1 MKKLVVI
8 DGKSV
13 FYRGYYAMENL
24 STADGTPTGGVYG
37 FASLALEVIKK
48 INPDYVV
55 VAWDKK
61 GTSTSK
67 RTAIYSEY
75 KAGRKTPPEDFYAQF
90 PILKELLEALHW
102 PLFECDGYEADD
114 ILGTISVQAN
124 SLGIESNLITSDLDM
139 LQLISE
145 NTKVY
150 AMKKG
155 FSQIEEFNL
164 KYFEEKYRLKQS
176 QFLDLK
182 SLQGDSSDN
191 IPGVPGIGIKT
202 ATALLQEF
210 NTLENIYSNLEN
222 IKPSWVKKL
231 AAGKDLAFM
240 SKDLAKIWTDAP
252 VKLNLEDADI
262 TNFDY
267 NKLLDI
273 FKKLEFNSLILKIPK
288 SMRTGKTNS
297 SSTQVSLLDKN
308 NTNLSNNFKKIDYES
323 VDIFLEKIANEN
335 LALDIDNE
343 GKIYIA
349 NDKKYTIINNKE
361 QLKNISEKNKIIFY
375 DAKNIFHQLDN
386 IKMYLEF
393 KNIYEIKQAE
403 FLLNPLIRDKSISS
417 IFINNNNNN
426 NNGFVFDE
434 NNIVS
439 RLSAILKIYHNQI
452 IRLNSYPKILDIAE
466 NYDFPLI
473 SILFEMEKKGVKIDP
488 DFLDKKSKE
497 FSLYLE
503 KLEKD
508 IIQLAGEGFNIS
520 SPLQLSKILFEKL
533 ALPTKGIKKTK
544 NGYSTGQKELEKL
557 KDYHPIIAKIEEFRE
572 YSKLKNTYIDALPK
586 LADKNNRIHST
597 FNQDI
602 TSTGRLSSTNPNLQ
616 NIPIRSELG
625 RQIRQGF
632 ISDNNNVIIS
642 ADYSQFELRLA
653 AALSNDTGLIN
664 SFKNNEDIH
673 SKTASEMF
681 NIPLDDVSKDQRRAA
696 KVINFGVLYGMS
708 AHRLA
713 SELGT
718 NYYEAKH
725 FIDNY
730 FNSRKPIADFIQKT
744 LLKAEQEGYVET
756 FYGRQRPTPD
766 IKSSNFI
773 IRETAKR
780 AAANMPIQGT
790 EADLM
795 KRAMIK
801 IHKKITKTGLGDQ
814 ILQIHDS
821 ILIESP
827 KENATKIV
835 EILKYEM
842 ENIAP
847 ELPINLK
854 VDINIG
860 QNWLDI

>member
-202 ATALLQEF
+202 ATVLLQEF

-222 IKPSWVKKL
+222 IKPSWAKKL

-273 FKKLEFNSLILKIPK
+273 FKKLEFNSLILKMPK
-288 SMRTGKTNS
+288 SMRTGKINS
-297 SSTQVSLLDKN
+297 SSTQASLLDSN
-308 NTNLSNNFKKIDYES
+308 NTNLSNSFKKIDYES
-323 VDIFLEKIANEN
+323 VDIFLEKITNEN

-375 DAKNIFHQLDN
+375 DAKNIFHRLDN

-417 IFINNNNNN
+417 IFINNN
-426 NNGFVFDE
+426 VFDE

-452 IRLNSYPKILDIAE
+452 IRFNSSPKILDIAE

-488 DFLDKKSKE
+488 DFLNKKSKE

-508 IIQLAGEGFNIS
+508 IIQLAGEEFNIS

-681 NIPLDDVSKDQRRAA
+681 NIPLNEVSKDQRRAA

-827 KENATKIV
+827 KENATKIA

>member
-90 PILKELLEALHW
+90 PILKDLLEALHW

-202 ATALLQEF
+202 ATVLLQEF

-222 IKPSWVKKL
+222 IKPSWAKKL

-273 FKKLEFNSLILKIPK
+273 FKKLEFNSLILKMPK
-288 SMRTGKTNS
+288 SMRTGKINS
-297 SSTQVSLLDKN
+297 SSTQASLLDSN
-308 NTNLSNNFKKIDYES
+308 NTNLSNSFKKIDYES
-323 VDIFLEKIANEN
+323 VDIFLEKITNEN

-375 DAKNIFHQLDN
+375 DAKNIFHRLDN

-417 IFINNNNNN
+417 IFINNN
-426 NNGFVFDE
+426 GFVFDE

-452 IRLNSYPKILDIAE
+452 IRFNSSPKILDIAE

-488 DFLDKKSKE
+488 DFLNKKSKE

-508 IIQLAGEGFNIS
+508 IIQLAGEEFNIS

-681 NIPLDDVSKDQRRAA
+681 NIPLDEVSKDQRRAA

-827 KENATKIV
+827 KENATKIA

>member
-222 IKPSWVKKL
+222 IKPSWAKKL

-308 NTNLSNNFKKIDYES
+308 NTNLSNSLKKIDYES

-335 LALDIDNE
+335 LALDIDSE

-386 IKMYLEF
+386 VKMYLEF

-417 IFINNNNNN
+417 IFIN

-473 SILFEMEKKGVKIDP
+473 SILFEIEKKGVKIDP

-653 AALSNDTGLIN
+653 AALSNDISLIN

-681 NIPLDDVSKDQRRAA
+681 NIPLDEVSKDQRRAA

-827 KENATKIV
+827 KENAAKIA

>member
-417 IFINNNNNN
+417 IFINNN
-426 NNGFVFDE
+426 GFVFDE

-488 DFLDKKSKE
+488 DFLNKKSKE

-801 IHKKITKTGLGDQ
+801 IHKKITKTGLGEQ

>member
-222 IKPSWVKKL
+222 IKPSWAKKL

-308 NTNLSNNFKKIDYES
+308 NTNLSNSLKKIDYES

-386 IKMYLEF
+386 VKMYLEF

-417 IFINNNNNN
+417 IFINNN
-426 NNGFVFDE
+426 GFVFDE

-452 IRLNSYPKILDIAE
+452 IRLDSYPKILDIAE

-572 YSKLKNTYIDALPK
+572 YSKLKNTYIDTLPK

-653 AALSNDTGLIN
+653 AALSNDIGLIN

-681 NIPLDDVSKDQRRAA
+681 NIPLDEVSKDQRRAA

-827 KENATKIV
+827 KENAAKIA

>member
-417 IFINNNNNN
+417 IFINNNN

>member
-90 PILKELLEALHW
+90 PILKDLLEALHW

-202 ATALLQEF
+202 ATVLLQEF

-222 IKPSWVKKL
+222 IKPSWAKKL

-273 FKKLEFNSLILKIPK
+273 FKKLEFNSLILKMPK
-288 SMRTGKTNS
+288 SMRTGKINS
-297 SSTQVSLLDKN
+297 SSTQASLLDSN
-308 NTNLSNNFKKIDYES
+308 NTNLSNSFKKIDYES
-323 VDIFLEKIANEN
+323 VDIFLEKITNEN

-375 DAKNIFHQLDN
+375 DAKNIFHRLDN

-417 IFINNNNNN
+417 IFINNN
-426 NNGFVFDE
+426 GFVFDE

-452 IRLNSYPKILDIAE
+452 IRFNSSPKILDIAE

-488 DFLDKKSKE
+488 DFLNKKSKE

-508 IIQLAGEGFNIS
+508 IIQLAGEEFNIS

-653 AALSNDTGLIN
+653 AALSNDAGLIN

-681 NIPLDDVSKDQRRAA
+681 NIPLDKVSKDQRRAA

-827 KENATKIV
+827 KENATKIA

>member
-222 IKPSWVKKL
+222 IKPSWAKKL

-323 VDIFLEKIANEN
+323 VDIFSEKIANEN

-343 GKIYIA
+343 GKIYIV

-417 IFINNNNNN
+417 IFINNN
-426 NNGFVFDE
+426 GFVFDE

-488 DFLDKKSKE
+488 DFLNKKSKE

-801 IHKKITKTGLGDQ
+801 IHKKITKTGLGEQ

>member
-417 IFINNNNNN
+417 IFINNN
-426 NNGFVFDE
+426 GFVFDE

-801 IHKKITKTGLGDQ
+801 IHKKITKTGLGEQ
-814 ILQIHDS
+814 ILQMHDS

>member
-417 IFINNNNNN
+417 IFINNN
-426 NNGFVFDE
+426 GFVFDE

-756 FYGRQRPTPD
+756 FCGRQRPTPD

-801 IHKKITKTGLGDQ
+801 IHKKITKTGLGEQ

>member
-202 ATALLQEF
+202 ATVLLQEF

-222 IKPSWVKKL
+222 IKPSWAKKL

-273 FKKLEFNSLILKIPK
+273 FKKLEFNSLILKMPK
-288 SMRTGKTNS
+288 SMRTGKINS
-297 SSTQVSLLDKN
+297 SSTQASLLDSN
-308 NTNLSNNFKKIDYES
+308 NTNLSNSFKKIDYES
-323 VDIFLEKIANEN
+323 VDIFLEKITNEN

-349 NDKKYTIINNKE
+349 NDKKYTIITNKE

-375 DAKNIFHQLDN
+375 DAKNIFHRLDS

-417 IFINNNNNN
+417 IFINNN
-426 NNGFVFDE
+426 GFVFDE

-452 IRLNSYPKILDIAE
+452 IRFNSSPKILDIAE

-488 DFLDKKSKE
+488 DFLNKKSKE

-508 IIQLAGEGFNIS
+508 IIQLAGEEFNIS

-681 NIPLDDVSKDQRRAA
+681 NIPLNEVSKDQRRAA

-827 KENATKIV
+827 KENATKIA

>member
-67 RTAIYSEY
+67 RTTIYSEY

-417 IFINNNNNN
+417 IFINNN

>member
-75 KAGRKTPPEDFYAQF
+75 KAGRKTPPEDFYTQF

-222 IKPSWVKKL
+222 IKPSWAKKL

-297 SSTQVSLLDKN
+297 SSTQVSLLDNN
-308 NTNLSNNFKKIDYES
+308 NTNLSNSFKKMDYES

-349 NDKKYTIINNKE
+349 NNKKYTIINNKE

-393 KNIYEIKQAE
+393 KNIYEIKQTE

-417 IFINNNNNN
+417 IFVN
-426 NNGFVFDE
+426 NNGFVFYE

-488 DFLDKKSKE
+488 DFLDEKSKE

-653 AALSNDTGLIN
+653 AALSNDISLIN

-681 NIPLDDVSKDQRRAA
+681 NIPLDEVSKDQRRAA

-827 KENATKIV
+827 KENAAKIA

>member
-417 IFINNNNNN
+417 IFINNN

>member
-222 IKPSWVKKL
+222 IKPSWAKKL

-308 NTNLSNNFKKIDYES
+308 NTNLSNSLKKIDYES

-335 LALDIDNE
+335 LALDIDSE

-386 IKMYLEF
+386 VKMYLEF

-417 IFINNNNNN
+417 IFIN

-473 SILFEMEKKGVKIDP
+473 SILFEIEKKGVKIDP

-653 AALSNDTGLIN
+653 AALSNDISLIN

-681 NIPLDDVSKDQRRAA
+681 NIPLDEVSKDQRRAA

-730 FNSRKPIADFIQKT
+730 FNIRKPIADFIQKT

-780 AAANMPIQGT
+780 AA
-790 EADLM
+790 
-795 KRAMIK
+795 
-801 IHKKITKTGLGDQ
+801 
-814 ILQIHDS
+814 
-821 ILIESP
+821 
-827 KENATKIV
+827 
-835 EILKYEM
+835 
-842 ENIAP
+842 
-847 ELPINLK
+847 
-854 VDINIG
+854 
-860 QNWLDI
+860 

>member
-222 IKPSWVKKL
+222 IKPSWAKKL

-308 NTNLSNNFKKIDYES
+308 NTNLSNSFKKIDYES

-335 LALDIDNE
+335 LVLDIDNE

-349 NDKKYTIINNKE
+349 NDKKYTIINTKE

-386 IKMYLEF
+386 VKMYLEF

-417 IFINNNNNN
+417 IFIN

-473 SILFEMEKKGVKIDP
+473 SILFEIEKKGVKIDP

-653 AALSNDTGLIN
+653 AALSNDISLIN

-681 NIPLDDVSKDQRRAA
+681 NIPLDEVSKDQRRAA

-801 IHKKITKTGLGDQ
+801 IHKKITKTGLGYQ
-814 ILQIHDS
+814 ILKIHDS

-827 KENATKIV
+827 KENAAKIA

>member
-202 ATALLQEF
+202 ATVLLQEF

-222 IKPSWVKKL
+222 IKPSWAKKL

-252 VKLNLEDADI
+252 VKLNLEEADI

-417 IFINNNNNN
+417 IFIN

>member
-164 KYFEEKYRLKQS
+164 KYFEEKYRLKQP

-222 IKPSWVKKL
+222 IKPSWAKKL

-417 IFINNNNNN
+417 IFINNN
-426 NNGFVFDE
+426 GFVFDE

-488 DFLDKKSKE
+488 DFLNKKSKE

-801 IHKKITKTGLGDQ
+801 IHKKITKTGLGEQ

>member
-222 IKPSWVKKL
+222 IKPSWAKKL
-231 AAGKDLAFM
+231 VAGKDLAFM

-252 VKLNLEDADI
+252 VKLNLEDAGI

-288 SMRTGKTNS
+288 SMRTGKINS
-297 SSTQVSLLDKN
+297 SSTQASLLDN
-308 NTNLSNNFKKIDYES
+308 NTNLSNSFKKIDYES
-323 VDIFLEKIANEN
+323 VNIFLEKITNEN

-375 DAKNIFHQLDN
+375 DAKNIFHRLDN

-417 IFINNNNNN
+417 IFINNN
-426 NNGFVFDE
+426 GFVFDE

-439 RLSAILKIYHNQI
+439 RLSAMLKIYHNQI
-452 IRLNSYPKILDIAE
+452 IRLNSYPKILNIAE

-488 DFLDKKSKE
+488 DFLNKKSKE

-508 IIQLAGEGFNIS
+508 IIQLAGEEFNIS

-653 AALSNDTGLIN
+653 AALSNDAGLIN

-681 NIPLDDVSKDQRRAA
+681 NIPLDEVSKDQRRAA

-713 SELGT
+713 NELRT

-827 KENATKIV
+827 KENATKIA

>member
-75 KAGRKTPPEDFYAQF
+75 KAGRKAPPEDFYAQF

-222 IKPSWVKKL
+222 IKPSWAKRL

-297 SSTQVSLLDKN
+297 SSTQVSLLDKH
-308 NTNLSNNFKKIDYES
+308 NTNLSNSFKKIDYES
-323 VDIFLEKIANEN
+323 VNIFSEKITNEN

-417 IFINNNNNN
+417 IFINNN
-426 NNGFVFDE
+426 GFIFDE

-653 AALSNDTGLIN
+653 AALSNDISLIN

-681 NIPLDDVSKDQRRAA
+681 NIPLDEVSKDQRRAA

-713 SELGT
+713 NELGT

-827 KENATKIV
+827 KENAAKIA

>member
-90 PILKELLEALHW
+90 PILKDLLEALHW

-202 ATALLQEF
+202 ATVLLQEF

-222 IKPSWVKKL
+222 IKPSWAKKL

-273 FKKLEFNSLILKIPK
+273 FKKLEFNSLILKMPK
-288 SMRTGKTNS
+288 SMQTGKINS
-297 SSTQVSLLDKN
+297 SSTQASLLDSN
-308 NTNLSNNFKKIDYES
+308 NTNLSNSFKKIDYES
-323 VDIFLEKIANEN
+323 VDIFLEKITNEN

-375 DAKNIFHQLDN
+375 DAKNIFHRLDN

-417 IFINNNNNN
+417 IFINNN
-426 NNGFVFDE
+426 GFVFDE

-452 IRLNSYPKILDIAE
+452 IRFNSSPKILDIAE

-488 DFLDKKSKE
+488 DFLNKKSKE

-508 IIQLAGEGFNIS
+508 IIQLAGEEFNIS

-653 AALSNDTGLIN
+653 AALSNDIGLIN

-681 NIPLDDVSKDQRRAA
+681 NIPLDEVSKDQRRAA

-827 KENATKIV
+827 KENVAKIA

>member
-417 IFINNNNNN
+417 IFINNN
-426 NNGFVFDE
+426 GFVFDE

-508 IIQLAGEGFNIS
+508 IIQLAGKGFNIS

-616 NIPIRSELG
+616 NIPIRSKLG

-681 NIPLDDVSKDQRRAA
+681 NIPLDEVSKDQRRAA

-827 KENATKIV
+827 KENAAKIA

>member
-323 VDIFLEKIANEN
+323 VDIFLEKIDNEN

-417 IFINNNNNN
+417 IFIN

>member
-75 KAGRKTPPEDFYAQF
+75 KAGRKAPPEDFYAQF

-222 IKPSWVKKL
+222 IKPSWAKKL
-231 AAGKDLAFM
+231 AVGKDLAFM

-308 NTNLSNNFKKIDYES
+308 NTNLSNSFKKIDYES

-335 LALDIDNE
+335 LALDIDSE

-403 FLLNPLIRDKSISS
+403 FLLNPLIRDKSIIS
-417 IFINNNNNN
+417 IFIN

-439 RLSAILKIYHNQI
+439 RLSAILKIYYNQI

-488 DFLDKKSKE
+488 NFLDKKSKE

-632 ISDNNNVIIS
+632 ISDNNNIIIS

-653 AALSNDTGLIN
+653 AALSNDIGLIN

-681 NIPLDDVSKDQRRAA
+681 NIPLDEVSKDQRRAA

-801 IHKKITKTGLGDQ
+801 IHKKITKIGLGDQ

-827 KENATKIV
+827 KENAAKIA

>member
-75 KAGRKTPPEDFYAQF
+75 KAGRKAPPEDFYAQF

-222 IKPSWVKKL
+222 IKPSWAKRL

-297 SSTQVSLLDKN
+297 SSTQVSLLDKH
-308 NTNLSNNFKKIDYES
+308 NTNLSNSFKKIDYES
-323 VDIFLEKIANEN
+323 VNIFSEKITNEN

-417 IFINNNNNN
+417 IFINNN
-426 NNGFVFDE
+426 GFIFDE

-653 AALSNDTGLIN
+653 AALSNDISLIN

-681 NIPLDDVSKDQRRAA
+681 NIPLDEVSKDQRRAA

-713 SELGT
+713 NELGT

-744 LLKAEQEGYVET
+744 LLKTEQEGYVET

-827 KENATKIV
+827 KENAAKIA

>member
-417 IFINNNNNN
+417 IFNNNNN

>member
-90 PILKELLEALHW
+90 PILKDLLEALHW

-202 ATALLQEF
+202 ATVLLQEF

-222 IKPSWVKKL
+222 IKPSWAKKL

-273 FKKLEFNSLILKIPK
+273 FKKLEFNSLILKMPK
-288 SMRTGKTNS
+288 SMRTGKINS
-297 SSTQVSLLDKN
+297 SSTQASLLDSN
-308 NTNLSNNFKKIDYES
+308 NTNLSNSFKKIDYES
-323 VDIFLEKIANEN
+323 VDIFLEEITNEN

-375 DAKNIFHQLDN
+375 DAKNIFHRLDN

-417 IFINNNNNN
+417 IFINNN
-426 NNGFVFDE
+426 GFVFDE

-452 IRLNSYPKILDIAE
+452 IRFNSSPKILDIAE
-466 NYDFPLI
+466 N
-473 SILFEMEKKGVKIDP
+473 
-488 DFLDKKSKE
+488 
-497 FSLYLE
+497 
-503 KLEKD
+503 
-508 IIQLAGEGFNIS
+508 
-520 SPLQLSKILFEKL
+520 
-533 ALPTKGIKKTK
+533 
-544 NGYSTGQKELEKL
+544 
-557 KDYHPIIAKIEEFRE
+557 
-572 YSKLKNTYIDALPK
+572 
-586 LADKNNRIHST
+586 
-597 FNQDI
+597 
-602 TSTGRLSSTNPNLQ
+602 
-616 NIPIRSELG
+616 
-625 RQIRQGF
+625 
-632 ISDNNNVIIS
+632 
-642 ADYSQFELRLA
+642 
-653 AALSNDTGLIN
+653 
-664 SFKNNEDIH
+664 
-673 SKTASEMF
+673 
-681 NIPLDDVSKDQRRAA
+681 
-696 KVINFGVLYGMS
+696 
-708 AHRLA
+708 
-713 SELGT
+713 
-718 NYYEAKH
+718 
-725 FIDNY
+725 
-730 FNSRKPIADFIQKT
+730 
-744 LLKAEQEGYVET
+744 
-756 FYGRQRPTPD
+756 
-766 IKSSNFI
+766 
-773 IRETAKR
+773 
-780 AAANMPIQGT
+780 
-790 EADLM
+790 
-795 KRAMIK
+795 
-801 IHKKITKTGLGDQ
+801 
-814 ILQIHDS
+814 
-821 ILIESP
+821 
-827 KENATKIV
+827 
-835 EILKYEM
+835 
-842 ENIAP
+842 
-847 ELPINLK
+847 
-854 VDINIG
+854 
-860 QNWLDI
+860 

>member
-202 ATALLQEF
+202 ATVLLQEF

-222 IKPSWVKKL
+222 IKPSWAKKL

-273 FKKLEFNSLILKIPK
+273 FKKLEFNSLILKMPK
-288 SMRTGKTNS
+288 SMRTGKINS
-297 SSTQVSLLDKN
+297 SSTQASLLDSN
-308 NTNLSNNFKKIDYES
+308 NTNLSNSFKKIDYES
-323 VDIFLEKIANEN
+323 VDIFLEEITNEN

-375 DAKNIFHQLDN
+375 DAKNIFHRLDN

-417 IFINNNNNN
+417 IFINNN
-426 NNGFVFDE
+426 GFVFDE

-452 IRLNSYPKILDIAE
+452 IRFNSSPKILDIAE

-488 DFLDKKSKE
+488 DFLNKKSKE

-508 IIQLAGEGFNIS
+508 IIQLAGEEFNIS

-681 NIPLDDVSKDQRRAA
+681 NIPLNEVSKDQRRAA

-827 KENATKIV
+827 KENATKIA

>member
-75 KAGRKTPPEDFYAQF
+75 KAGRKAPPEDFYAQF

-222 IKPSWVKKL
+222 IKPSWAKKL

-308 NTNLSNNFKKIDYES
+308 NTNLSNSFKKIDYES

-335 LALDIDNE
+335 LVLDIDNE

-349 NDKKYTIINNKE
+349 NDKKYTIINTKE

-386 IKMYLEF
+386 VKMYLEF

-417 IFINNNNNN
+417 IFINNN
-426 NNGFVFDE
+426 GFVFDE

-439 RLSAILKIYHNQI
+439 RLSAILKIYYNQI
-452 IRLNSYPKILDIAE
+452 VRLNSYPKILDIAE

-497 FSLYLE
+497 FSSYLE

-533 ALPTKGIKKTK
+533 ALP
-544 NGYSTGQKELEKL
+544 KELKKL
-557 KDYHPIIAKIEEFRE
+557 KTAILLDK
-572 YSKLKNTYIDALPK
+572 KN
-586 LADKNNRIHST
+586 
-597 FNQDI
+597 
-602 TSTGRLSSTNPNLQ
+602 
-616 NIPIRSELG
+616 
-625 RQIRQGF
+625 
-632 ISDNNNVIIS
+632 
-642 ADYSQFELRLA
+642 
-653 AALSNDTGLIN
+653 
-664 SFKNNEDIH
+664 
-673 SKTASEMF
+673 
-681 NIPLDDVSKDQRRAA
+681 
-696 KVINFGVLYGMS
+696 
-708 AHRLA
+708 
-713 SELGT
+713 
-718 NYYEAKH
+718 
-725 FIDNY
+725 
-730 FNSRKPIADFIQKT
+730 
-744 LLKAEQEGYVET
+744 
-756 FYGRQRPTPD
+756 
-766 IKSSNFI
+766 
-773 IRETAKR
+773 
-780 AAANMPIQGT
+780 
-790 EADLM
+790 
-795 KRAMIK
+795 
-801 IHKKITKTGLGDQ
+801 
-814 ILQIHDS
+814 
-821 ILIESP
+821 
-827 KENATKIV
+827 
-835 EILKYEM
+835 
-842 ENIAP
+842 
-847 ELPINLK
+847 
-854 VDINIG
+854 
-860 QNWLDI
+860 

>member
-222 IKPSWVKKL
+222 IKPSWAKKL

-308 NTNLSNNFKKIDYES
+308 NTNLSNSFKKIDYES

-335 LALDIDNE
+335 LVLDIDNE

-349 NDKKYTIINNKE
+349 NDKKYTIINTKE

-386 IKMYLEF
+386 VKMYLEF

-417 IFINNNNNN
+417 IFIN

-473 SILFEMEKKGVKIDP
+473 SILFEIEKKGVKIDP

-653 AALSNDTGLIN
+653 AALSNDISLIN

-681 NIPLDDVSKDQRRAA
+681 NIPLNEVSKDQRRAA

-827 KENATKIV
+827 KENAAKIA

>member
-417 IFINNNNNN
+417 IFINNN
-426 NNGFVFDE
+426 GFVFDE

-557 KDYHPIIAKIEEFRE
+557 KDYHLIIAKIEEFRE

-801 IHKKITKTGLGDQ
+801 IHKKITKTGLGEQ

>member
-417 IFINNNNNN
+417 IFINN

-847 ELPINLK
+847 ELLINLK

>member
-222 IKPSWVKKL
+222 IKPSWAKKL

-417 IFINNNNNN
+417 IFIN

-681 NIPLDDVSKDQRRAA
+681 NIPLDEVSKDQRRAA

-827 KENATKIV
+827 KENAAKIA

>member
-75 KAGRKTPPEDFYAQF
+75 KAGRKAPPEDFYAQF

-210 NTLENIYSNLEN
+210 NTLKNIYSNLEN
-222 IKPSWVKKL
+222 IKPSWAKKL

-308 NTNLSNNFKKIDYES
+308 NTNLSNSFKKIDYES

-349 NDKKYTIINNKE
+349 NDKKYTIINTKE

-386 IKMYLEF
+386 VKMYLEF

-417 IFINNNNNN
+417 IFINNN
-426 NNGFVFDE
+426 GFVFDE

-439 RLSAILKIYHNQI
+439 RLSAILKIYYNQI
-452 IRLNSYPKILDIAE
+452 VRLNSYPKILDIAE

-497 FSLYLE
+497 FSSYLE

-653 AALSNDTGLIN
+653 AALSNDISLIN

-681 NIPLDDVSKDQRRAA
+681 NIPLDEVSKDQRRAA

-827 KENATKIV
+827 KENAAKIA